1 VGVKCGGNRFI
12 DLLNESPMPVRSMGQ
27 KLSGGMT
34 VKAVWRDFPSSL
46 TGCHQAFFGG
56 QPMSNGASVLPSPT
70 NVIHRSRHSA
80 AAAAAA
86 AAASATSGFTTDG
99 GADLFDVDL
108 QKPASFDALMQQAPV
123 SKDTQVRHAWNPDD
137 RSLNIFIKDEDDG
150 LTVSW

>member
-1 VGVKCGGNRFI
+1 
-12 DLLNESPMPVRSMGQ
+12 MGQ

-56 QPMSNGASVLPSPT
+56 QPLSNGASVLPSPT

-80 AAAAAA
+80 AAAAA
-86 AAASATSGFTTDG
+86 SCVTSGFASDG

-108 QKPASFDALMQQAPV
+108 QKPASFDALLQQTPV
-123 SKDTQVRHAWNPDD
+123 SKETQVQHAWNPDD

-150 LTVSW
+150 LTVSYSRQFTL